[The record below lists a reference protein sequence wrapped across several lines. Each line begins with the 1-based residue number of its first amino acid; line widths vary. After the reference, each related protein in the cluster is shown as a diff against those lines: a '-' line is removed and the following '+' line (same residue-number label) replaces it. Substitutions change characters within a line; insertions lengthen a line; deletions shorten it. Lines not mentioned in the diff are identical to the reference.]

1 MDYGRYSVFVNPSK
15 FESGINTKIMAA
27 QAILEG
33 DALREKLK
41 NKRVLEYVRTRTEE
55 IQQAK

>member
-1 MDYGRYSVFVNPSK
+1 MDYGRYSIFVNPSK
-15 FESGINTKIMAA
+15 FESGINTKIIAA

-41 NKRVLEYVRTRTEE
+41 NKRIIEYVRTRTEE
-55 IQQAK
+55 IQ